1 MKIAAYI
8 KGCYQ
13 VGVDLWQDYAKTYIF
28 DDTVTIAQILKTTKQ
43 KDICDCNLSM
53 VVEDQSEPVLKFKV
67 SDKLTGK
74 EADIK
79 AIAETEEWAMLLMH
93 IDMDGFAIKEDGT
106 LLLMD
111 ECGNFVYCPKDR
123 FEVCTI

>member
-53 VVEDQSEPVLKFKV
+53 VVEDQS
-67 SDKLTGK
+67 KLVGAPRK
-74 EADIK
+74 DWPK
-79 AIAETEEWAMLLMH
+79 AENGE
-93 IDMDGFAIKEDGT
+93 
-106 LLLMD
+106 
-111 ECGNFVYCPKDR
+111 
-123 FEVCTI
+123 

>member
-1 MKIAAYI
+1 
-8 KGCYQ
+8 
-13 VGVDLWQDYAKTYIF
+13 
-28 DDTVTIAQILKTTKQ
+28 
-43 KDICDCNLSM
+43 M

-67 SDKLTGK
+67 IDKLTGK

-79 AIAETEEWAMLLMH
+79 AIAETEEWAMLLWNYSMH

>member
-67 SDKLTGK
+67 IDKLTGK

-106 LLLMD
+106 LFLS
-111 ECGNFVYCPKDR
+111 
-123 FEVCTI
+123 